1 LEKIENK
8 FHYVSKRLF
17 NAITLRRDPQER
29 KMKNKK
35 APARGRGSF

>member
-1 LEKIENK
+1 LEKTENK
-8 FHYVSKRLF
+8 LHYVSKRLF
-17 NAITLRRDPQER
+17 NAIMQRRDPQAR